1 MECRAQLLFLSRKY
15 DKISLYEAH
24 KRKSSHSWSEGNRK
38 KPEVLVARKKRG
50 RFANYDI
57 FPGGKVEGT
66 ASQFEEAVREL
77 REETLISVDPEML
90 RALGRLVVYDV
101 RPGQERFGNIFL
113 YGVAVGPEVEAVET
127 AELEPRWCSVDDPTL
142 TDAMPPDIRVWW
154 PVMRQLEGNPFVAH
168 VDYDEEGNLEVI
180 VKRPD
185 IAHMAGEV
193 LRRTAFSA
201 PDLEALAPS
210 RVSGAG
216 TE

>member
-1 MECRAQLLFLSRKY
+1 M
-15 DKISLYEAH
+15 
-24 KRKSSHSWSEGNRK
+24 G
-38 KPEVLVARKKRG
+38 
-50 RFANYDI
+50 
-57 FPGGKVEGT
+57 
-66 ASQFEEAVREL
+66 
-77 REETLISVDPEML
+77 
-90 RALGRLVVYDV
+90 
-101 RPGQERFGNIFL
+101 
-113 YGVAVGPEVEAVET
+113 
-127 AELEPRWCSVDDPTL
+127 
-142 TDAMPPDIRVWW
+142 
-154 PVMRQLEGNPFVAH
+154 QLEGNPFVAH

>member
-1 MECRAQLLFLSRKY
+1 MIKYYSMGLMSENLVIAGRKATG
-15 DKISLYEAH
+15 E
-24 KRKSSHSWSEGNRK
+24 

-66 ASQFEEAVREL
+66 ASQFEESVREL

-193 LRRTAFSA
+193 LRRTTFSV
-201 PDLEALAPS
+201 PDLEALVPS
-210 RVSGAG
+210 RVFSAR
-216 TE
+216 TK